1 MDYMKKKNNF
11 IISPRT
17 SAGSHKDALVTCIL
31 LAENCG
37 YRMKSY
43 GPLSMIDIKG
53 KTLLKRQIEAI
64 KSCFFNYEII
74 ISVGFESKKISN
86 YIREKFPSDNIRIVE
101 NQIYL
106 NSNCCE
112 SIRLCLNNTMN
123 NRVLVIPGNLYFK
136 PHHLSSLKYDK
147 NFILSQDSNV
157 DQSFE
162 LSVIQN
168 ERKHVQTICFGL
180 KNMFWSEI
188 FFLKNQSS
196 VSNFY
201 SIIDNID
208 YKNKF
213 AFEAINDFSKNNK
226 IEVLNNVKEEIVKI
240 HNIKTLK
247 RVIK

>member
-1 MDYMKKKNNF
+1 MDYMKNKNNF
-11 IISPRT
+11 IVSPRVKT
-17 SAGSHKDALVTCIL
+17 GNDKDALITCIL

-43 GPLSMIDIKG
+43 GPLSMINIKG
-53 KTLLKRQIEAI
+53 KSLLKRQIEAI

-74 ISVGFESKKISN
+74 ISVGFESQKVSN
-86 YIREKFPSDNIRIVE
+86 YIRKNFPSENIRIVE

-123 NRVLVIPGNLYFK
+123 NKVLVIPGNLYFN
-136 PHHLSSLKYDK
+136 PHHLSCLDYQK
-147 NFILSQDSNV
+147 NFIVSQSSNK

-162 LSVIQN
+162 LSIVQD
-168 ERKHVQTICFGL
+168 ERKYVQTICFGL
-180 KNMFWSEI
+180 KNNFWSEI
-188 FFLKNQSS
+188 FFLKNQTS

-201 SIIDNID
+201 SIIDSIE

-213 AFEAINDFSKNNK
+213 SFEALNDFSKKNK
-226 IEVLNNVKEEIVKI
+226 LEIQYNTKEDMIKI

-247 RVIK
+247 RVTK

>member
-1 MDYMKKKNNF
+1 MKKKPNF
-11 IISPRT
+11 IVSPKT
-17 SAGSHKDALVTCIL
+17 TVGKNKDALVTCVI

-43 GPLSMIDIKG
+43 GPISMIDIKG
-53 KTLLKRQIEAI
+53 KTLLRRQIEAI
-64 KSCFFNYEII
+64 KSTFINYEIVVC
-74 ISVGFESKKISN
+74 VGFESKKISK
-86 YIREKFPSDNIRIVE
+86 YIRANFGSEKIRIVE

-123 NRVLVIPGNLYFK
+123 TNILVIPGNLYVK
-136 PHHLSSLKYDK
+136 PSHLSSLHYEK
-147 NFILSQDSNV
+147 NFVLSQSSNK

-162 LSVIQN
+162 LSLIQCELN
-168 ERKHVQTICFGL
+168 RLQTICFGL
-180 KNMFWSEI
+180 KNNFWSEI
-188 FFLKNQSS
+188 FFLKSETS

-201 SIIDNID
+201 NIIDNID

-213 AFEAINDFSKNNK
+213 AFEALNDFSKNNK
-226 IEVLNNVKEEIVKI
+226 IEIQSNNMEEIVKV

-247 RVIK
+247 KVLK